1 MWPESNRKRLAES
14 KGVTSCCPMGAKGV
28 RGKRVKTGRLSR
40 KQFLCRLQGQSLVVH
55 NLHRRKSLSLKE
67 IRQQR
72 HSQQPTRST
81 ELRAWTVCLVMSQV
95 TQRTTAM
102 SLQKKSRGC
111 LRKQGSSSRLSSK
124 PWSVRYMLAWRLS
137 CYIPMPQKEERQ
149 ETMAVDPENT
159 AGAFTDSKH
168 ARALV
173 QQGQR
178 KRPPCKYF
186 SKGRCRKGT
195 TCPFQHVKSSNHSP
209 SQQALTTDGLSKASA
224 HTTDYVPYGKVSRRG
239 PSLLAKL
246 LLNDTEKEQRVILQC
261 FRHLVKTG
269 LVQAP

>member
-111 LRKQGSSSRLSSK
+111 LRKQGSSSRKRKDRRQWQLIPKILRGPLRTRSTQEPWCNRAKESDHPASTSQRVDVEKGLPVRFSMSS
-124 PWSVRYMLAWRLS
+124 P
-137 CYIPMPQKEERQ
+137 P
-149 ETMAVDPENT
+149 TT
-159 AGAFTDSKH
+159 AHRNKH
-168 ARALV
+168 
-173 QQGQR
+173 
-178 KRPPCKYF
+178 
-186 SKGRCRKGT
+186 
-195 TCPFQHVKSSNHSP
+195 
-209 SQQALTTDGLSKASA
+209 SQQMGCQKPVLIPLIMS
-224 HTTDYVPYGKVSRRG
+224 HTARCPEEVP
-239 PSLLAKL
+239 PS
-246 LLNDTEKEQRVILQC
+246 
-261 FRHLVKTG
+261 
-269 LVQAP
+269 